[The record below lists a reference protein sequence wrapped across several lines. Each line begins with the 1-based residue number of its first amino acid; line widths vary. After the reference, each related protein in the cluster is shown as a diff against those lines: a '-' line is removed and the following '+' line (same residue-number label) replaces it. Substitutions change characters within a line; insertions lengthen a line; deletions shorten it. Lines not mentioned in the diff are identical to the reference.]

1 MKKVIGKEKTC
12 AKKPRKK
19 RWSKDDTELF
29 LLSLP
34 TLLWFLIFSYLPMF
48 GVIIAFK
55 VYKLSPGGH
64 GFIYNLLHSEWAGI
78 GNFKYFF
85 TSNSFTMLLRNT
97 ILYNIA
103 FIIISASVAVG
114 GALMLS
120 NMRNKRGSKVYQT
133 MMFLPYFM
141 SWVVISYF
149 VYALLTPERGYIN
162 GIITALGG
170 ERIMWYQESKYW
182 PFILVFLNTWKGM
195 GYGMVLYLASITGI
209 DPSLYEAA
217 VMDGATK
224 SQQAR
229 HITLPAI
236 KPVFIMMLILDCG
249 KIFNSDFGLFYQ
261 VTGQLPASLYTWLI
275 FIPMVFNGGMLASY
289 VVVNNIL
296 KLNNSI
302 WALILPL
309 ACSAFSVTICRTF
322 FRTTVPDSIIES
334 AKIDGAGQFRIWSQI
349 VLPISKPVMATIG
362 MFAAF
367 GYWNDWFQASLYIQ
381 DPKLQTLQS
390 LLNQMQKNIEYI
402 ANNPYGGLSM
412 QEYKLNMP
420 TESVRMAIAIV
431 IIVPIAC
438 TYPFFQKYFIS
449 GLTIGSVKE

>member
-1 MKKVIGKEKTC
+1 MSKKDKSGQSLNQIKT
-12 AKKPRKK
+12 
-19 RWSKDDTELF
+19 ST
-29 LLSLP
+29 
-34 TLLWFLIFSYLPMF
+34 
-48 GVIIAFK
+48 
-55 VYKLSPGGH
+55 
-64 GFIYNLLHSEWAGI
+64 N
-78 GNFKYFF
+78 
-85 TSNSFTMLLRNT
+85 
-97 ILYNIA
+97 
-103 FIIISASVAVG
+103 
-114 GALMLS
+114 
-120 NMRNKRGSKVYQT
+120 
-133 MMFLPYFM
+133 
-141 SWVVISYF
+141 VVF
-149 VYALLTPERGYIN
+149 N
-162 GIITALGG
+162 
-170 ERIMWYQESKYW
+170 
-182 PFILVFLNTWKGM
+182 LVFLILAVMCVIPLLFVFSISITDEEVLRINGYQLVPQVLSASAYEFLWNERLTILRAAFMSMLVTVVGTMLSIALNTSM
-195 GYGMVLYLASITGI
+195 GYVVSRRNFKL
-209 DPSLYEAA
+209 
-217 VMDGATK
+217 K
-224 SQQAR
+224 
-229 HITLPAI
+229 
-236 KPVFIMMLILDCG
+236 
-249 KIFNSDFGLFYQ
+249 KI
-261 VTGQLPASLYTWLI
+261 YTWML

-296 KLNNSI
+296 KLNNNI

-381 DPKLQTLQS
+381 DTKKQTLQS

-402 ANNPYGGLSM
+402 ANNPYGGLSL
-412 QEYKLNMP
+412 QEYKLSMP